1 MIASVALWRDRE
13 QKQQYLTILLKT
25 KASGKKAARIWQQ
38 NGNAAVLSRETDGLK
53 IRWPKRPV
61 PVRVRPS
68 AVRSKTMSPDSSAER
83 MRKLEISETDLE
95 ESFARSSGPGGQN
108 VNKVSTAV
116 TLRYLPTGISVT
128 VQDSR
133 SQAVNRKLARE
144 RLLDAI
150 ESARDGQRMAEIAKR
165 EKERRRKSVRP
176 ASLKRK
182 ILESKRK
189 RGELKKQRTKIK
201 LD

>member
-1 MIASVALWRDRE
+1 MSRDAL
-13 QKQQYLTILLKT
+13 
-25 KASGKKAARIWQQ
+25 
-38 NGNAAVLSRETDGLK
+38 V
-53 IRWPKRPV
+53 
-61 PVRVRPS
+61 
-68 AVRSKTMSPDSSAER
+68 ER
-83 MRKLEISETDLE
+83 MRKLEVSETDLE
-95 ESFARSSGPGGQN
+95 ESFARSGGPGGQN

-116 TLRYLPTGISVT
+116 TLRHFPTGISVT

-144 RLLDAI
+144 RLIDAI
-150 ESARDGQRMAEIAKR
+150 ESAREGQRMAEIAKR
-165 EKERRRKSVRP
+165 EKERRRKSPRP
-176 ASLKRK
+176 AALKRK